1 MGPVEPTPFG
11 SADKGTITYGTPGHD
26 PIFGPSRMNESNA
39 APRLLDIIQNGCIS
53 RLFFCPG
60 YSMRDRRHTG
70 RSISHLTTSP

>member
-39 APRLLDIIQNGCIS
+39 GTRLLNTIQNGCIF
-53 RLFFCPG
+53 RLILRPG
-60 YSMRDRRHTG
+60 RSMRDRRHTG
-70 RSISHLTTSP
+70 RSISPPIMMP